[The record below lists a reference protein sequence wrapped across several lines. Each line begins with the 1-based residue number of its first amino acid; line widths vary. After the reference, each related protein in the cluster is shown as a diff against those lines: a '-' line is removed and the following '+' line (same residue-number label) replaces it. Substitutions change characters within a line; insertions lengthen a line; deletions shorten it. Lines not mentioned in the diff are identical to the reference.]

1 MTNGSSKFGDRFIAF
16 CWWVFLSEEG
26 RPTVTGGLC
35 SETPHWS
42 RRIVWP
48 FKELLHPKQIMFLH
62 FLLNYIPLTSL
73 WYLFTYLWL
82 PIMACRILV
91 PQSRT
96 ESQAHDDPIDGS
108 LPGSPS
114 LGFSRQEH
122 WSGLPFPSPMHK
134 SEKWKWSHLV
144 MSTLSDPM
152 DCSLPGSSIHGIFQ
166 AIVLEWGAIAFSRP
180 MSFYTHT

>member
-1 MTNGSSKFGDRFIAF
+1 MTNGSSKFEDRFIAF

-108 LPGSPS
+108 LPGSTVPGILQARTQEWVAISFSNAWKWKVKVKS
-114 LGFSRQEH
+114 LSRDPMDCSPPGSSVRGFSRQEY
-122 WSGLPFPSPMHK
+122 WGGLPK
-134 SEKWKWSHLV
+134 E
-144 MSTLSDPM
+144 
-152 DCSLPGSSIHGIFQ
+152 
-166 AIVLEWGAIAFSRP
+166 E
-180 MSFYTHT
+180 